1 MSQKYASE
9 ISTLG
14 FIYLVLILYDI
25 LSEINDTS
33 QIMQEPNSM
42 CITPLTGTKNLF
54 EENQFIKHLLVM
66 LNKLQSLLI
75 LTPTSP
81 QFLKNA

>member
-9 ISTLG
+9 ISTLD

-25 LSEINDTS
+25 LSKINDTS

-42 CITPLTGTKNLF
+42 CITLLTGTKNFF

-66 LNKLQSLLI
+66 LNKLQNLLI

-81 QFLKNA
+81 QFF